1 MNAICVAICSSG
13 EKCANKRRLIGDG
26 MRCGKHNISR
36 IHNGPNTMVLMELKY
51 VFNKNIREAIRQYRE
66 IYTAAQNDED
76 RVEAH
81 IAHRANTQDI
91 YHAYRT
97 ECEAVKRIQQAEI
110 TRTGIDPDA
119 HANERRRQVAE
130 DRRRLANDRRARRL
144 LRQEE
149 RAIRERQLMVDEIGP
164 ENWLPQP
171 PRDLA
176 VFAADP
182 QNVHTAVTVR
192 QTKEIVERV
201 RMIPVPEGYRWNKMF
216 VSKTIGEIIADCQ
229 LTSHS
234 AAQMF
239 NQYVS
244 SVAIYDIEEGIY
256 GKVLDS
262 VWQYV
267 KNSPNKEDL
276 CNILRNEMR
285 DNIGMCAQGNLSR
298 ICNILAGYMEGIG
311 SQESVSE
318 RLGRLMP
325 PLMEIEDVDIRI
337 RNALNI
343 LQENA
348 IPISDWDTWINPLIY
363 EDDMVIDIEYIK
375 HNMLL

>member
-1 MNAICVAICSSG
+1 MNAICVAIRSNG
-13 EKCANKRRLIGDG
+13 ENCTTKRKAIGDG
-26 MRCGKHNISR
+26 TRCGVHYNSLMKH
-36 IHNGPNTMVLMELKY
+36 GPNTMALLELKY
-51 VFNKNIREAIRQYRE
+51 VCTRNLRELTARYTEELAHRQLH
-66 IYTAAQNDED
+66 ED
-76 RVEAH
+76 RVELYNAYRANITRIRH
-81 IAHRANTQDI
+81 AYIHADRTLKHAHRDEVI
-91 YHAYRT
+91 
-97 ECEAVKRIQQAEI
+97 
-110 TRTGIDPDA
+110 RTGIDPDEQ
-119 HANERRRQVAE
+119 ANQRRQQVA
-130 DRRRLANDRRARRL
+130 DARRARRMVE
-144 LRQEE
+144 QERMVE
-149 RAIRERQLMVDEIGP
+149 ARREM
-164 ENWLPQP
+164 NHQP
-171 PRDLA
+171 PPRRELA
-176 VFAADP
+176 RFAADP
-182 QNVHTAVTVR
+182 QNVHTAETVR

-201 RMIPVPEGYRWNKMF
+201 RTIPVPEGYRWNKMF

-267 KNSPNKEDL
+267 KNSPDKQDL

-318 RLGRLMP
+318 RLGRLLP
-325 PLMEIEDVDIRI
+325 PLMEIEDVDTRV
-337 RNALNI
+337 RNAFNI

-348 IPISDWDTWINPLIY
+348 VPISDWDTWINPLIY
-363 EDDMVIDIEYIK
+363 DDDMVIDVEYIK
-375 HNMLL
+375 HNMYL

>member
-1 MNAICVAICSSG
+1 MNAICVAIRSNG
-13 EKCANKRRLIGDG
+13 ENCTIKRKAVGDG
-26 MRCGKHNISR
+26 TRCGVHYNSLMT
-36 IHNGPNTMVLMELKY
+36 HGPNTMALLELKY
-51 VFNKNIREAIRQYRE
+51 VCTRNLRELTARYNEELAHRQLH
-66 IYTAAQNDED
+66 ED
-76 RVEAH
+76 RVELYNAYRANITRIRH
-81 IAHRANTQDI
+81 AYLHADRTLKHAHRDEVI
-91 YHAYRT
+91 
-97 ECEAVKRIQQAEI
+97 
-110 TRTGIDPDA
+110 RTGIDPDEQ
-119 HANERRRQVAE
+119 ANQHRQQVAE
-130 DRRRLANDRRARRL
+130 NRRRLADARRARRL
-144 LRQEE
+144 VAQERMIQE
-149 RAIRERQLMVDEIGP
+149 RREMNHVDNNVEFH
-164 ENWLPQP
+164 QP
-171 PRDLA
+171 PPRRELA
-176 VFAADP
+176 RFAADP
-182 QNVHTAVTVR
+182 QNVHTTESVR

-201 RMIPVPEGYRWNKMF
+201 RTIPVPEGYRWNKMF

-267 KNSPNKEDL
+267 KQSPDKQDL

-318 RLGRLMP
+318 RLGRLLP
-325 PLMEIEDVDIRI
+325 PLMEIDDVDTRV
-337 RNALNI
+337 RNAFNI

-348 IPISDWDTWINPLIY
+348 VPITDWDAWINPLIY
-363 EDDMVIDIEYIK
+363 EHNMVIDVEYIK
-375 HNMLL
+375 HNMYL

>member
-1 MNAICVAICSSG
+1 MDQQCIAICSIG
-13 EKCANKRRLIGDG
+13 ERCASKRRLIGDG
-26 MRCGKHNISR
+26 MRCGRHNTSR
-36 IHNGPNTMVLMELKY
+36 IHNGPNTMALMELKY

-130 DRRRLANDRRARRL
+130 NRRRLANDRRARHL

-149 RAIRERQLMVDEIGP
+149 RVIRERQLMVDEIGP

-176 VFAADP
+176 GFAADP
-182 QNVHTAVTVR
+182 QNVHTTEAVR
-192 QTKEIVERV
+192 QTKEIVESV
-201 RMIPVPEGYRWNKMF
+201 RRIPVPEGYRWNTSF
-216 VSKTIGEIIADCQ
+216 VSKTIGEIISDCQ
-229 LTSHS
+229 LSS
-234 AAQMF
+234 RAAAQMF

-267 KNSPNKEDL
+267 KTSPDKDDL
-276 CNILRNEMR
+276 CKILKQEMT
-285 DNIGMCAQGNLSR
+285 DNVGMCAQGNLSR
-298 ICNILAGYMEGIG
+298 ICNILAGYMEGVG

-318 RLGRLMP
+318 RLGRLLP
-325 PLMEIEDVDIRI
+325 PLIEMTDVYSRLRSAFRI
-337 RNALNI
+337 LE
-343 LQENA
+343 ENGV
-348 IPISDWDTWINPLIY
+348 PVSDWDVWIDPLVD
-363 EDDMVIDIEYIK
+363 EDDMVIDFEYIRQG
-375 HNMLL
+375 MVL

>member
-1 MNAICVAICSSG
+1 MNAICVAIRSNG
-13 EKCANKRRLIGDG
+13 ENCTIKRKAVGDG
-26 MRCGKHNISR
+26 TRCGVHYNSLVT
-36 IHNGPNTMVLMELKY
+36 HGPNTMALLELKY
-51 VFNKNIREAIRQYRE
+51 VSDRTLRELTARYNQDLAHRQLHENRVELYNAYRADMRRIRQAYIHDHRMLKH
-66 IYTAAQNDED
+66 AHD
-76 RVEAH
+76 VEFL
-81 IAHRANTQDI
+81 
-91 YHAYRT
+91 
-97 ECEAVKRIQQAEI
+97 
-110 TRTGIDPDA
+110 RTGVDPDEQ
-119 HANERRRQVAE
+119 ANHRRQQVAE
-130 DRRRLANDRRARRL
+130 NRRRLADARRERRL
-144 LRQEE
+144 VAQERMIQE
-149 RAIRERQLMVDEIGP
+149 RREMDHEP
-164 ENWLPQP
+164 P
-171 PRDLA
+171 PRRELA
-176 VFAADP
+176 RFAADP
-182 QNVHTAVTVR
+182 QNVHTAETVR

-201 RMIPVPEGYRWNKMF
+201 RTIPVPEGYRWNKVF

-267 KNSPNKEDL
+267 KQSPDKQDL

-318 RLGRLMP
+318 RLGRLLP
-325 PLMEIEDVDIRI
+325 PLMEIEDVDTRV
-337 RNALNI
+337 RNAFNI

-348 IPISDWDTWINPLIY
+348 VPISDWDTWINPLIY
-363 EDDMVIDIEYIK
+363 EDDMVIDVEYIK
-375 HNMLL
+375 HNMYL